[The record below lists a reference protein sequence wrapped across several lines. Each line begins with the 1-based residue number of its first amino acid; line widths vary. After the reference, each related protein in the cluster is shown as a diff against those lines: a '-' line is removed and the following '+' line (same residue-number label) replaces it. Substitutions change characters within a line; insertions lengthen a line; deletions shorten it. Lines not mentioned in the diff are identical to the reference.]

1 MPCEGYDAAHC
12 LDFDLGVMA
21 WGDAFTSYRDQRV
34 PRVVPSLKANQAMVP
49 KYGSDWDVLT
59 KVYGV
64 GKREVLDPIVAG
76 MTDADL
82 AALLPEW

>member
-1 MPCEGYDAAHC
+1 MPNEGYDPWDC
-12 LDFDLGVMA
+12 LDFDFAVMA
-21 WGDAFTSYRDQRV
+21 WGDAFDSYRQERV
-34 PRVVPSLKANQAMVP
+34 PRRVPTLKQGMAMVP

-64 GKREVLDPIVAG
+64 GKRDILDPIVAG
-76 MTDADL
+76 MTDDDL

>member
-1 MPCEGYDAAHC
+1 MWWDH
-12 LDFDLGVMA
+12 FDNH
-21 WGDAFTSYRDQRV
+21 RQQQV
-34 PRVVPSLKANQAMVP
+34 PRVVPRLKPNQAMVP

-64 GKREVLDPIVAG
+64 GKKDVLDPIVAG